1 MMPTISPCAISNET
15 SSSAR
20 NSLSDPPP
28 RRRLNRSERR
38 CAYCLRA
45 PTRYCLVS
53 PVAWM
58 AMSFMRIAPS
68 YTAVSSNA
76 IRKDRVDLVE
86 GHDAA
91 EEQHDELDGE
101 ERKAEQIG
109 RRRVEIGRASCRER
123 V

>member
-20 NSLSDPPP
+20 NSLSGPPP

-38 CAYCLRA
+38 CTYCLRA

-58 AMSFMRIAPS
+58 AMPFLRMAPS
-68 YTAVSSNA
+68 YTAVSSNP
-76 IRKDRVDLVE
+76 IRKTRADLVD
-86 GHDAA
+86 GYDAA
-91 EEQHDELDGE
+91 EEQQDELG
-101 ERKAEQIG
+101 
-109 RRRVEIGRASCRER
+109 
-123 V
+123 